1 MKSKILFYIAVG
13 LAFLTVSCDSYLD
26 KEPDDMQTIE
36 GVFAKR
42 STTEQYLAN
51 AYAYLPEQYD
61 AVCIVPPMYG
71 WPFVPASDE
80 AEWGAVRVYA
90 FMQNGTLSASNPSL
104 NFWTPLYRGIRETNV
119 FLEHVGECKELEDG
133 ELEAWTAEAR
143 FVMSWKLWLTS
154 CHRLREILT
163 KVNRPVVLPWPIV
176 PVYYFIRQVPYLTVM
191 LIFHR

>member
-90 FMQNGTLSASNPSL
+90 FMQNGTLSALLS
-104 NFWTPLYRGIRETNV
+104 
-119 FLEHVGECKELEDG
+119 
-133 ELEAWTAEAR
+133 
-143 FVMSWKLWLTS
+143 
-154 CHRLREILT
+154 RLPR
-163 KVNRPVVLPWPIV
+163 
-176 PVYYFIRQVPYLTVM
+176 
-191 LIFHR
+191 

>member
-80 AEWGAVRVYA
+80 AEWGARPPI
-90 FMQNGTLSASNPSL
+90 LL
-104 NFWTPLYRGIRETNV
+104 
-119 FLEHVGECKELEDG
+119 
-133 ELEAWTAEAR
+133 
-143 FVMSWKLWLTS
+143 LTS
-154 CHRLREILT
+154 GLLFIAESG
-163 KVNRPVVLPWPIV
+163 KPMYSSNMWENVKNWKMANWKPGLPKPDIS
-176 PVYYFIRQVPYLTVM
+176 M
-191 LIFHR
+191 

>member
-80 AEWGAVRVYA
+80 AGCCSGVCFYA
-90 FMQNGTLSASNPSL
+90 ERYF
-104 NFWTPLYRGIRETNV
+104 
-119 FLEHVGECKELEDG
+119 VGLQS
-133 ELEAWTAEAR
+133 
-143 FVMSWKLWLTS
+143 FS
-154 CHRLREILT
+154 
-163 KVNRPVVLPWPIV
+163 
-176 PVYYFIRQVPYLTVM
+176 
-191 LIFHR
+191 

>member
-80 AEWGAVRVYA
+80 AEWVLFGCMLLCRTVLCRPPI
-90 FMQNGTLSASNPSL
+90 LL
-104 NFWTPLYRGIRETNV
+104 
-119 FLEHVGECKELEDG
+119 
-133 ELEAWTAEAR
+133 
-143 FVMSWKLWLTS
+143 LTS
-154 CHRLREILT
+154 GLL
-163 KVNRPVVLPWPIV
+163 
-176 PVYYFIRQVPYLTVM
+176 FIAESGKPMYSSNM
-191 LIFHR
+191 

>member
-80 AEWGAVRVYA
+80 AEWGAVGCMLLCRTVLCRLPILLLISGLLFIAESGKPTY
-90 FMQNGTLSASNPSL
+90 SSNM
-104 NFWTPLYRGIRETNV
+104 WENV
-119 FLEHVGECKELEDG
+119 KN
-133 ELEAWTAEAR
+133 
-143 FVMSWKLWLTS
+143 WKMANW
-154 CHRLREILT
+154 
-163 KVNRPVVLPWPIV
+163 KPGLPKPDIS
-176 PVYYFIRQVPYLTVM
+176 M
-191 LIFHR
+191 

>member
-61 AVCIVPPMYG
+61 AVD
-71 WPFVPASDE
+71 A
-80 AEWGAVRVYA
+80 YA
-90 FMQNGTLSASNPSL
+90 TSQVGTHCTISPSSPTTKL
-104 NFWTPLYRGIRETNV
+104 L
-119 FLEHVGECKELEDG
+119 LAC
-133 ELEAWTAEAR
+133 
-143 FVMSWKLWLTS
+143 VM
-154 CHRLREILT
+154 
-163 KVNRPVVLPWPIV
+163 
-176 PVYYFIRQVPYLTVM
+176 
-191 LIFHR
+191 

>member
-143 FVMSWKLWLTS
+143 YINVMCHYWLAM
-154 CHRLREILT
+154 IYG
-163 KVNRPVVLPWPIV
+163 PIV
-176 PVYYFIRQVPYLTVM
+176 LVKNEIIDVNSTIYRERDSWEVDL
-191 LIFHR
+191 

>member
-143 FVMSWKLWLTS
+143 Y
-154 CHRLREILT
+154 ILS
-163 KVNRPVVLPWPIV
+163 
-176 PVYYFIRQVPYLTVM
+176 
-191 LIFHR
+191 LIHI

>member
-104 NFWTPLYRGIRETNV
+104 NFWTPLGRGIRETNV
-119 FLEHVGECKELEDG
+119 FL
-133 ELEAWTAEAR
+133 
-143 FVMSWKLWLTS
+143 
-154 CHRLREILT
+154 
-163 KVNRPVVLPWPIV
+163 
-176 PVYYFIRQVPYLTVM
+176 
-191 LIFHR
+191 

>member
-80 AEWGAVRVYA
+80 AEWGAVRVYGFYA
-90 FMQNGTLSASNPSL
+90 ERYF
-104 NFWTPLYRGIRETNV
+104 
-119 FLEHVGECKELEDG
+119 VGLQS
-133 ELEAWTAEAR
+133 
-143 FVMSWKLWLTS
+143 FS
-154 CHRLREILT
+154 
-163 KVNRPVVLPWPIV
+163 
-176 PVYYFIRQVPYLTVM
+176 
-191 LIFHR
+191 